1 MFNVNS
7 ALNITLKRKAAQAH
21 LSNLPQPQKKIQEYV
36 TDEDFRI
43 PLRPVSEPN
52 HSRPLTE
59 QEWMR
64 LHTWS
69 WHTR

>member
-1 MFNVNS
+1 MS
-7 ALNITLKRKAAQAH
+7 STINITLKRKATHAQLAAIV
-21 LSNLPQPQKKIQEYV
+21 QPKKKIQEYV
-36 TDEDFRI
+36 TDEDFRV
-43 PLRPVSEPN
+43 PLQPTSVAS
-52 HSRPLTE
+52 HTHPLTE

>member
-1 MFNVNS
+1 MNS
-7 ALNITLKRKAAQAH
+7 TLNITLKRKATQAQLATVQ
-21 LSNLPQPQKKIQEYV
+21 QPKKKIQEYV
-36 TDEDFRI
+36 TDEDFRV
-43 PLRPVSEPN
+43 PLQPAGAPN
-52 HSRPLTE
+52 HTRPLTE